1 MTLFLNIKKK
11 CLLRRV
17 KNEDL
22 LNVYFSEVDLSEAVE
37 RSTFVVVDT
46 ETTGL
51 NPKRD
56 KLVSV
61 GALKVK
67 NLSMDLSE
75 TFYRI
80 VRTQV
85 LTRKS
90 VEVHGITEEE
100 VKKLGRPEEE
110 VIKEFLFYS
119 KGSVLVGFNL
129 RFDVEFIE
137 RVSEKY
143 FGFPLLHYKLDV
155 LSLWKRRGSHRMSL
169 ADLARELDIPVANLH
184 SALEDAFITALLFL
198 KLVHPFRDQPLSHLP
213 LFV

>member
-1 MTLFLNIKKK
+1 MTIFLNIKKK

>member
-1 MTLFLNIKKK
+1 MTFFLNIKKK

-17 KNEDL
+17 KNKGVL
-22 LNVYFSEVDLSEAVE
+22 SAYFSEVDLTKPVE
-37 RSTFVVVDT
+37 GSTFVVLDT

-56 KLVSV
+56 RLVSV
-61 GALKVK
+61 GALKVR
-67 NLSMDLSE
+67 NLSLDLSE
-75 TFYRI
+75 AFYRI
-80 VRTQV
+80 VRAEG
-85 LTRKS
+85 LTKRS

-100 VKKLGRPEEE
+100 IKKLGRPEEE
-110 VIKEFLFYS
+110 VVRELLLYS

-129 RFDVEFIE
+129 RFDVGFIE

-143 FGFPLLHYKLDV
+143 FGLPLLHYKLDV
-155 LSLWKRRGSHRMSL
+155 LSLWKRRGSHKVSL
-169 ADLARELDIPVANLH
+169 ADLARELDVPVANLH
-184 SALEDAFITALLFL
+184 SALEDAFITALIFL